1 YVAPLAIIQDI
12 VAAQQALEGKPLP
25 TTEIEPLIRRTLA
38 EERRP
43 APMETFWP
51 QLRKEE
57 QQEYDTIA
65 TRISEQAHPPFMT
78 LFIAPF
84 VYFLG
89 VHGSSLAFSL
99 LSIGCLG
106 MTLVLLCRGLQSSVT
121 TSQKVLLSS
130 VFLSWY
136 SMFWVV
142 RAGQLG
148 ALLGALVVIGWYCI
162 RRDRPICGGL
172 AVGVASSLKFFPAL
186 LLIYFLLRH
195 RRAFL
200 SGVGAIVLVN
210 AVTIA

>member
-1 YVAPLAIIQDI
+1 MIENTLNWAFWTLLLAVAVRAACRACFGKPPLASGRLAASLVCVFSLLITGIALRIAYVAPLAIIQDI

-25 TTEIEPLIRRTLA
+25 TTDIEPLIRRALA

-89 VHGSSLAFSL
+89 IHGSSLAVSL

-106 MTLVLLCRGLQSSVT
+106 VTLVLLCRVLQSSVT

-136 SMFWVV
+136 PMFWVV

-148 ALLGALVVIGWYCI
+148 ALLV
-162 RRDRPICGGL
+162 R
-172 AVGVASSLKFFPAL
+172 SS
-186 LLIYFLLRH
+186 
-195 RRAFL
+195 
-200 SGVGAIVLVN
+200 
-210 AVTIA
+210 